1 MARVVFNRKI
11 MIYGDRDLCNKEE
24 REREKAIN
32 NNTESERRTT
42 TRKELKREGEKE
54 IESERD

>member
-1 MARVVFNRKI
+1 MVI
-11 MIYGDRDLCNKEE
+11 EIYVTRR